1 MKLKDKVALVTGG
14 SSGIGTAISVLFAKE
29 GAKVAVVA
37 SSDLK
42 KAQAVV
48 DEIAAAGGSAQAF
61 TADITKASNV
71 EALVKKVKD
80 AFGGIDV
87 LVNSAGVFY
96 PTPAGETKAAD
107 GDRMIDINLRGL
119 FYMIN
124 AVVPLLKERGGGK
137 IVNMSSV
144 AGVMGFGNYAIYCAT
159 KAGVAHMTKAL
170 ALELAPSGINV
181 NAIAPGNTATPMNE
195 DIRTDP
201 ELKPVYDYMAS
212 RTPSGRTYSE
222 AEEMAGIALL
232 LASEDGR
239 ALHGATIVADE
250 GLSAGL

>member
-1 MKLKDKVALVTGG
+1 MKLTDKVALVTGG
-14 SSGIGTAISVLFAKE
+14 SSGIGAAISQLFAKE

-37 SSDLK
+37 SSDLA

-48 DEIAAAGGSAQAF
+48 DDITGAGGSAQAF
-61 TADITKASNV
+61 ATDITKASNV
-71 EALVKKVKD
+71 EALVKQVTD
-80 AFGGIDV
+80 AFGGIDI

-96 PTPAGETKAAD
+96 PTPAGGTETAD
-107 GDRMIDINLRGL
+107 GDRMIDINLRAL
-119 FYMIN
+119 FYMVN
-124 AVVPLLKERGGGK
+124 AVAPILKERGGGK
-137 IVNMSSV
+137 IINMSSV
-144 AGVMGFGNYAIYCAT
+144 AGVMGFGTYAIYCAT

-201 ELKPVYDYMAS
+201 ELKEVYDYMAS
-212 RTPSGRTYSE
+212 RTPSGRTYSP

-250 GLSAGL
+250 GISLGL

>member
-14 SSGIGTAISVLFAKE
+14 SSGIGTAISLLFAKE

-37 SSDLK
+37 NSDLK
-42 KAQAVV
+42 KAQTVV
-48 DEIAAAGGSAQAF
+48 DEITVAGGSAQAF
-61 TADITKASNV
+61 TSDITKASNV

-80 AFGGIDV
+80 AFGGIDI

-107 GDRMIDINLRGL
+107 SDRMIDINLRGL
-119 FYMIN
+119 FYAVN
-124 AVVPLLKERGGGK
+124 AVVPLMKARGSGK
-137 IVNMSSV
+137 IINMSSV
-144 AGVMGFGNYAIYCAT
+144 AGVMGFGTYAIYCAT

-170 ALELAPSGINV
+170 ALELAPHGINV

-212 RTPSGRTYSE
+212 RTPSARTYST

-239 ALHGATIVADE
+239 AMHGTTIVSDE

>member
-1 MKLKDKVALVTGG
+1 MKLSDKVALVTGG
-14 SSGIGTAISVLFAKE
+14 SSGIGAAISLLFAKE

-48 DEIAAAGGSAQAF
+48 DDITAAGGAAQAF
-61 TADITKASNV
+61 ASDITNASNV
-71 EALVKKVKD
+71 EALVVQVKD
-80 AFGGIDV
+80 AFGGIDI

-119 FYMIN
+119 FYMVN

-144 AGVMGFGNYAIYCAT
+144 AGIMGFGTYAVYCAT

-170 ALELAPSGINV
+170 ALELAPHRINV

-201 ELKPVYDYMAS
+201 ELKQVYEYMES
-212 RTPSGRTYSE
+212 RTPSSRTFSTP
-222 AEEMAGIALL
+222 EEMAGIALL

-239 ALHGATIVADE
+239 ALHGTTIVADE
-250 GLSAGL
+250 GISAGL